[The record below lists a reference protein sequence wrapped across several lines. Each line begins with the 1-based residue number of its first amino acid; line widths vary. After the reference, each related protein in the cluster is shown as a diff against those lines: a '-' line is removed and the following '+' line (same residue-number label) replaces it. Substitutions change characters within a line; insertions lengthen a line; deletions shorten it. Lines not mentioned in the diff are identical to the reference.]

1 MLPVVPVAPTP
12 VPVNPPVV
20 PWVVVPVVPWCLE
33 ESRSESILGS
43 AALATRLEWGPA
55 VPSGTPLLLW
65 CVVEVVEWS
74 LLRWRAFLTLS
85 MVDILIDFV

>member
-1 MLPVVPVAPTP
+1 
-12 VPVNPPVV
+12 
-20 PWVVVPVVPWCLE
+20 
-33 ESRSESILGS
+33 
-43 AALATRLEWGPA
+43 
-55 VPSGTPLLLW
+55 LLW